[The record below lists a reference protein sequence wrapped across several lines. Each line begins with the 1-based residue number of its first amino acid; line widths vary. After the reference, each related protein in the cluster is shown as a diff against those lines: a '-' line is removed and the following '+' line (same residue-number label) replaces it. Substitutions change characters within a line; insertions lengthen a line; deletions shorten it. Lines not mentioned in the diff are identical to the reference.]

1 MESDGVKPLKGRT
14 IINGYHFDVQ
24 FTRFELECIDHL
36 RKLIKTYPL
45 LLIRMDDNFLA
56 RFLNWSNWNV
66 DKAFEK
72 LLTFYTFR
80 KENAKYTPFGPLSD
94 YENFI
99 KSNCLVMLDQRD
111 RNGRRVYIC
120 RIARYLMAR
129 SIYEVSHLDDMWFEV
144 VLDEPETQKNGV
156 SVIMDVKGMP
166 LSLLKWLT
174 PKHSSVMTRKA
185 DVAPLAIYYH
195 VVNSSGLMKVIM
207 PVIFQFMSPE
217 TRERVFFHYDNWP
230 SLHKFIEPEK
240 LPSEYGGTR
249 ELNYENLR
257 RLLYDREDFLLE
269 YMTHG
274 FVDPE
279 PDNWNHQLDQLCDS
293 R

>member
-1 MESDGVKPLKGRT
+1 M
-14 IINGYHFDVQ
+14 
-24 FTRFELECIDHL
+24 
-36 RKLIKTYPL
+36 TYNPIL
-45 LLIRMDDNFLA
+45 
-56 RFLNWSNWNV
+56 
-66 DKAFEK
+66 
-72 LLTFYTFR
+72 
-80 KENAKYTPFGPLSD
+80 
-94 YENFI
+94 
-99 KSNCLVMLDQRD
+99 
-111 RNGRRVYIC
+111 C
-120 RIARYLMAR
+120 RL
-129 SIYEVSHLDDMWFEV
+129 
-144 VLDEPETQKNGV
+144 
-156 SVIMDVKGMP
+156 P

-207 PVIFQFMSPE
+207 PVIFQFMSSE

-240 LPSEYGGTR
+240 LPSEYGGTT
-249 ELNYENLR
+249 ELDYENLR

-269 YMTHG
+269 YMTYG

-279 PDNWNHQLDQLCDS
+279 PENWDHQLLDVT